1 MTSQQVLVGVDGSPA
16 SDAAL
21 AWALDVAARTGAR
34 VEALHAWQWTAGMLG
49 VIAPDAPATLAV
61 AARHTAQT
69 AVAKALEH
77 RPFGAQE
84 VEAVAR
90 TSEGDAASR
99 LLEEAATSDLLVLGR
114 HGQSAWTRRI
124 VGQALGSVA
133 SACLSRSTV
142 PVAIV
147 PQDAAAGPPERIV
160 VGVDGS
166 PASER
171 AVRWAVEH
179 ARTAH
184 RPVLAVLAWQLT
196 TLPSPP
202 AAREDWAVP
211 PLGEWEALAREL
223 LGRTVAHAA
232 GDTGVE
238 VEELVLHRPA
248 AAGLL
253 EVVRP
258 ADLLVLGERG
268 RGGFT
273 RLLLGSVSRQC
284 AEHATCPVVIV
295 PPRDRVA

>member
-16 SDAAL
+16 SDTAL
-21 AWALDVAARTGAR
+21 AWALDVATRTGAR

-61 AARHTAQT
+61 AARHAAQT
-69 AVAKALEH
+69 ALAKALAD
-77 RPFGAQE
+77 RPLDARE
-84 VEAVAR
+84 VEATAR

-99 LLEEAATSDLLVLGR
+99 LLEEAASSALLVLGR
-114 HGQSAWTRRI
+114 HGQSAWTRRL

-133 SACLSRSTV
+133 SACLSRSAV

-147 PQDAAAGPPERIV
+147 PQDAVTAPPERIV

-166 PASER
+166 PSSER
-171 AVRWAVEH
+171 ALRWAVEH
-179 ARTAH
+179 ARTS
-184 RPVLAVLAWQLT
+184 RSPVLAVLAWQLT
-196 TLPSPP
+196 TLPAPP
-202 AAREDWAVP
+202 AAREDWSVA
-211 PLGEWEALAREL
+211 PLNEWEDLARGL
-223 LGRTVAHAA
+223 LGDTVAHAV
-232 GDTGVE
+232 GDAD

-253 EVVRP
+253 EMVQP

-284 AEHATCPVVIV
+284 AEHAPCPVVVV
-295 PPRDRVA
+295 PPRDRAA

>member
-21 AWALDVAARTGAR
+21 AWALDVAARTGAP

-61 AARHTAQT
+61 AARHAAQT
-69 AVAKALEH
+69 AVAKAVAD
-77 RPFGAQE
+77 RPFGARE
-84 VEAVAR
+84 VEATAR

-99 LLEEAATSDLLVLGR
+99 LLEEAGTSALLVLGR
-114 HGQSAWTRRI
+114 HGQSAWSRRL

-147 PQDAAAGPPERIV
+147 PQDAVAAPPERIV
-160 VGVDGS
+160 VGMDGS

-171 AVRWAVEH
+171 ALRWAVDH
-179 ARTAH
+179 GRASH
-184 RPVLAVLAWQLT
+184 SPVLAVLAWQLT
-196 TLPSPP
+196 TLPAPP

-211 PLGEWEALAREL
+211 PLREWEDLARGL
-223 LGRTVAHAA
+223 LGDTVAHAV
-232 GDTGVE
+232 GDAD

-268 RGGFT
+268 RGGFA

-284 AEHATCPVVIV
+284 AEHAPCPVVVV
-295 PPRDRVA
+295 PPRDRAA

>member
-1 MTSQQVLVGVDGSPA
+1 MTSQQVLVGVDDSPA

-21 AWALDVAARTGAR
+21 AWALNVAARTGDR

-61 AARHTAQT
+61 AARHAAHA
-69 AVAKALEH
+69 AVAKAVAD

-84 VEAVAR
+84 VEATAR
-90 TSEGDAASR
+90 TAEGDAASR
-99 LLEEAATSDLLVLGR
+99 LLEEAGTSALLVLGR
-114 HGQSAWTRRI
+114 HGQSTWSRRL

-133 SACLSRSTV
+133 SACLSGSTV

-147 PQDAAAGPPERIV
+147 PQDAVAAPPERVV

-166 PASER
+166 RASER
-171 AVRWAVEH
+171 ALRWAVEH
-179 ARTAH
+179 ARSSH
-184 RPVLAVLAWQLT
+184 SPVLAVLAWQLT
-196 TLPSPP
+196 TLPAPP
-202 AAREDWAVP
+202 VAREDRSVP
-211 PLGEWEALAREL
+211 PLTEWEDLARTL
-223 LGRTVAHAA
+223 LHDTVAHAV
-232 GDTGVE
+232 GDAD
-238 VEELVLHRPA
+238 VEEFVLHRPA

-253 EVVRP
+253 EAVRP

-284 AEHATCPVVIV
+284 AEHAPCPVVVV
-295 PPRDRVA
+295 PPRERAV

>member
-16 SDAAL
+16 SDSAL

-77 RPFGAQE
+77 RPFGARE
-84 VEAVAR
+84 VEATAR
-90 TSEGDAASR
+90 TAEGDAASR
-99 LLEEAATSDLLVLGR
+99 LLEEAGTSSLLVLGR
-114 HGQSAWTRRI
+114 HGQSAWMRRL

-133 SACLSRSTV
+133 SACLSRSSI

-147 PQDAAAGPPERIV
+147 PQDAAAAAPERIV

-171 AVRWAVEH
+171 ALQWAVEH
-179 ARTAH
+179 ARTSH
-184 RPVLAVLAWQLT
+184 SPVLAVLAWQLT
-196 TLPSPP
+196 TLPAPP
-202 AAREDWAVP
+202 TARADWAVP
-211 PLGEWEALAREL
+211 PLTEWEDLARQL
-223 LGRTVAHAA
+223 LGDTVAHAV
-232 GDTGVE
+232 GDVDVE
-238 VEELVLHRPA
+238 KLVVHQPA

-258 ADLLVLGERG
+258 VDLLVLGERG
-268 RGGFT
+268 RGGFA

-284 AEHATCPVVIV
+284 AEHAPCPVVVV